1 MGRSDIMREEGWA
14 EANGGSGRKSALTR
28 VGWLHGQLPAKREKA
43 AGEIASPTHS
53 AYILKKISMSAK
65 RPEDAFKNVFFVH
78 E

>member
-1 MGRSDIMREEGWA
+1 M

-43 AGEIASPTHS
+43 AGEPASPTRS
-53 AYILKKISMSAK
+53 AYILEKKIFVYAK
-65 RPEDAFKNVFFVH
+65 RPEDAFKSVCFVH

>member
-1 MGRSDIMREEGWA
+1 M

-53 AYILKKISMSAK
+53 AYILKKKPQLVPKDLKMHSRTCSSFMNNSV
-65 RPEDAFKNVFFVH
+65 VFV
-78 E
+78 